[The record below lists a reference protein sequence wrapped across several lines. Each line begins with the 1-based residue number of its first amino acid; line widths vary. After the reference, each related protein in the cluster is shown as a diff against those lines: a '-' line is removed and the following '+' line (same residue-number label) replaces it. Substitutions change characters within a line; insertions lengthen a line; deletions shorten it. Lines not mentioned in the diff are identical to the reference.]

1 MSMKYEILRNLYYK
15 DKTSYD
21 REYERRI
28 NSDCSF
34 HLNISINGND
44 AFFLA
49 LPDLYEQVYW
59 IVKKDCEIDR
69 LCATLPGAAIRYY
82 LRKSLIG
89 EIVGTND
96 IEQVHSSRK
105 EINEYLGAGGKK
117 SKRSRFKDIINR
129 YSLIGA
135 EHYELSTCE
144 DIRKIYDDLLYEE
157 IKEENQSDL
166 PDGEYF
172 RRSSVDVRTSTDRII
187 HTGVTPER
195 EIIRCMET
203 ALHFL
208 NNDQFNVFIKLAVFH
223 YLFGYIHP
231 FYDGNGRI
239 SRFIS
244 SILLY
249 ENLSTKLIAYRL
261 SGTIK
266 NNLSQ
271 YYKAFDLCNN
281 PKNKGDITPF
291 IYMFF
296 DIIIKAMDNLE
307 RSLHNKKS
315 QLDYYCE
322 KLYLLPNASKEIIAD
337 IYFHL
342 VQATLFSEVGINKN
356 DMAQSMQI
364 SRSTLDS
371 NFKKI
376 PANLYTV
383 VLVGK
388 TKHYSFKLGE
398 FDKLIEKE
406 E

>member
-1 MSMKYEILRNLYYK
+1 MKYEILKNLYYK
-15 DKTSYD
+15 DKTLYNSEYD
-21 REYERRI
+21 RRI
-28 NSDCSF
+28 NSDCSI

-49 LPDLYEQVYW
+49 LPDLYEQIYRM
-59 IVKKDCEIDR
+59 VKKDCEISF
-69 LCATLPGAAIRYY
+69 LCSTLPGAAINYY

-105 EINEYLGAGGKK
+105 EIAEYLGAGGKK
-117 SKRSRFKDIINR
+117 SKSSRFKDIINR
-129 YSLIGA
+129 YNLIGS
-135 EHYELSTCE
+135 EHYEFKTCG

-157 IKEENQSDL
+157 IREENQSDL
-166 PDGEYF
+166 PDGQYF

-187 HTGVTPER
+187 HTGVTPES
-195 EIIRCMET
+195 EIIRCMEN
-203 ALHFL
+203 ALNFL
-208 NNDQFNVFIKLAVFH
+208 NNNELNIFIKLAVFH

-244 SILLY
+244 SSLLY

-307 RSLHNKKS
+307 SSLRNKKGL
-315 QLDYYCE
+315 LDYYHS
-322 KLYLLPNASKEIIAD
+322 KLFLLPNASKEIITD

-356 DMAQSMQI
+356 DMVQSMQI

-376 PANLYTV
+376 PESLYAV
-383 VLVGK
+383 VSVGK
-388 TKHYSFKLGE
+388 TKHYSFRLGE
-398 FDKLIEKE
+398 FDKLIEMVE
-406 E
+406 